1 MLFTPSMIEVFS
13 DWLEREQIQ
22 DALISARP
30 DLEGRIMPHEERPLL
45 RIPRQDGGV
54 VLVAKTSDEEGP
66 GWVVG
71 SPHPHT
77 PTLRAASTV
86 EELVEQV
93 LEALE
98 TTGSGDPHR
107 RGDSPPGA

>member
-1 MLFTPSMIEVFS
+1 MLFTPSMVEVFS

-22 DALISARP
+22 HALISARP
-30 DLEGRIMPHEERPLL
+30 DLDGRIVPHEERPLL

-54 VLVAKTSDEEGP
+54 VLVAKTADEEGP

-71 SPHPHT
+71 SPHPST
-77 PTLRAASTV
+77 PTLRAPSTV

-93 LEALE
+93 LEALAPAE
-98 TTGSGDPHR
+98 GGDRHR
-107 RGDSPPGA
+107 RDASPPGA

>member
-1 MLFTPSMIEVFS
+1 MLFTPSLVEVFS
-13 DWLEREQIQ
+13 DWLERERIQ

-30 DLEGRIMPHEERPLL
+30 DLDGRIIPHEERPLL
-45 RIPRQDGGV
+45 RIPRRDGGV
-54 VLVAKTSDEEGP
+54 VLVAKTSDEGRS

-71 SPHPHT
+71 DPRPHT
-77 PTLRAASTV
+77 PALHGASTV

-98 TTGSGDPHR
+98 PSGSGDPHR

>member
-1 MLFTPSMIEVFS
+1 MLFTPAMVEIFG

-30 DLEGRIMPHEERPLL
+30 DLDGRTVPHEDRPLL

-54 VLVAKTSDEEGP
+54 VLVAKTADEEHT

-71 SPHPHT
+71 DPRPHT
-77 PTLRAASTV
+77 PTLRGASTV

-93 LEALE
+93 LEAL
-98 TTGSGDPHR
+98 
-107 RGDSPPGA
+107 